1 MRNDADICICCR
13 RRKEKY
19 CEKRK
24 KGFLL
29 DSETNVLSEL
39 RNTQRWISTGGTD
52 GIRVRSLP
60 DDVCAQ
66 LQEPSS
72 GFAADYH
79 TERNGPPDIVRCPK
93 AACYLK
99 TEYGERRIMPG

>member
-1 MRNDADICICCR
+1 M
-13 RRKEKY
+13 
-19 CEKRK
+19 
-24 KGFLL
+24 
-29 DSETNVLSEL
+29 DSKTDVLSEL

>member
-1 MRNDADICICCR
+1 M
-13 RRKEKY
+13 
-19 CEKRK
+19 
-24 KGFLL
+24 
-29 DSETNVLSEL
+29 DSETDVLSEL
-39 RNTQRWISTGGTD
+39 RNTQHWISTGGTD

-66 LQEPSS
+66 LQEPSA

-79 TERNGPPDIVRCPK
+79 TERKGPPDIVCCTK
-93 AACYLK
+93 EVYSLK